1 MSRGAQGKDDKTGA
15 KSMKRLPTAWIS
27 LGFAALLA
35 AFNPGQAHAQAQ
47 GLASAGPTDPGNGF
61 PQFYQDKTGT
71 ALEPCLANL
80 AAGDP
85 CAIAG
90 SVPGP
95 TAPVVFPTN
104 FPSEWFYWTGNARI
118 RPLVGSNSFRADL
131 TLALEGTF
139 GGPTGAVASGD
150 QIVFARFRFRVN
162 GGLVP
167 NATYTVTHPFGVKTF
182 VASTTGTINF
192 TEDQG
197 CGVTPPACNFASVL
211 PTTNVGPFLKWD
223 ATAPSPPAG
232 YVGDANVTHSV
243 TGSPFNTNFLR
254 IDGPNVG
261 GPGINTIQTNQ
272 FTVTGK
278 IYNGVLA
285 APLTIDRTSY
295 ARAATGTEIDLF
307 AHSVG
312 AATIVGSATGL
323 TTTTLTKDATSG
335 RFYAR
340 IAGAAVPPFIRYTVT
355 APGSDPTVRDAPVV
369 DEVTITQAR
378 YSLATHT
385 LTVNATSSE
394 QVSPPVLTATG
405 SPLEPLG
412 TLSSGVLNVVVTAP
426 PYQVVVT
433 SSKGG
438 TAALLVDLVP

>member
-1 MSRGAQGKDDKTGA
+1 
-15 KSMKRLPTAWIS
+15 MKKLPTIWLS

-47 GLASAGPTDPGNGF
+47 GLASVGPTDPGNGF
-61 PQFYQDKTGT
+61 PQFYQDKAGV

-80 AAGDP
+80 TVGDP
-85 CAIAG
+85 CAIAA
-90 SVPGP
+90 VLPAPG
-95 TAPVVFPTN
+95 APVVFPTN

-118 RPLVGSNSFRADL
+118 RPLVGSNNFRADL

-139 GGPTGAVASGD
+139 GGPTGAVVNGD
-150 QIVFARFRFRVN
+150 QITFARFRFRVN
-162 GGLVP
+162 GGLVA
-167 NATYTVTHPFGVKTF
+167 NATYTVTYPFGVKTF
-182 VASTTGTINF
+182 VASSTGTINF

-197 CGVTPPACNFASVL
+197 CGITPPACNFASVL

-223 ATAPSPPAG
+223 ATAPAPPAG
-232 YVGDANVTHSV
+232 FIGDANVTHSV
-243 TGSPFNTNFLR
+243 TGSPFATNFLR

-278 IYNGVLA
+278 LFNGVLA

-295 ARAATGTEIDLF
+295 ARPATSTEIDLF

-312 AATIVGSATGL
+312 TATIVGSATGVP
-323 TTTTLTKDATSG
+323 TTTLTRDATSG
-335 RFYAR
+335 RFFAR
-340 IAGAAVPPFIRYTVT
+340 IAGAPVPPFIRYTVT

-369 DEVTITQAR
+369 DEVTISLAR
-378 YSLATHT
+378 YSVGTQI
-385 LTVNATSSE
+385 LTVNAASSD
-394 QVSPPVLTATG
+394 QVTPPVLTASG
-405 SPLEPLG
+405 SPLEPFG
-412 TLSSGVLNVVVTAP
+412 TLASGVLNVTLTAP

-438 TAALLVDLVP
+438 TSTLPVDLVP

>member
-1 MSRGAQGKDDKTGA
+1 M
-15 KSMKRLPTAWIS
+15 
-27 LGFAALLA
+27 
-35 AFNPGQAHAQAQ
+35 
-47 GLASAGPTDPGNGF
+47 
-61 PQFYQDKTGT
+61 
-71 ALEPCLANL
+71 
-80 AAGDP
+80 
-85 CAIAG
+85 
-90 SVPGP
+90 
-95 TAPVVFPTN
+95 VFPTN

-139 GGPTGAVASGD
+139 GGPTGAVNNGD

-167 NATYTVTHPFGVKTF
+167 NATYTVTYPFGVKTF

-197 CGVTPPACNFASVL
+197 CGITPPACNFASVL

-223 ATAPSPPAG
+223 ATAPPPPAG
-232 YVGDANVTHSV
+232 FIGDANVTHSV

-278 IYNGVLA
+278 IFNGVLA

-295 ARAATGTEIDLF
+295 ARVATAATEVDLF

-323 TTTTLTKDATSG
+323 PTTTLTKDATSG
-335 RFYAR
+335 RFFAR
-340 IAGAAVPPFIRYTVT
+340 IPLGVGAAPPPFIRYTVT
-355 APGSDPTVRDAPVV
+355 APGSDPTVRDAPTV
-369 DEVTITQAR
+369 DEVTITLAR
-378 YSLATHT
+378 YSVANHT

-394 QVSPPVLTATG
+394 QVTPPGSHRDREPARAARHTHRRRAECDRHGAAVPGGGHIVEGRHRHASCRPRAVTRATLCSRETARRRISG
-405 SPLEPLG
+405 GGFFRGGRVRRMQRSAPLFA
-412 TLSSGVLNVVVTAP
+412 NV
-426 PYQVVVT
+426 
-433 SSKGG
+433 G
-438 TAALLVDLVP
+438 ALLAGAVRSPVFGGPGSAERR

>member
-1 MSRGAQGKDDKTGA
+1 
-15 KSMKRLPTAWIS
+15 MKKLSLALLS
-27 LGFAALLA
+27 LGVAALLA
-35 AFNPGQAHAQAQ
+35 AFNPGQAFAQAQ
-47 GLASAGPTDPGNGF
+47 GLASVGPTDPGNGF
-61 PQFYQDKTGT
+61 PQFYQDKSGV

-80 AAGDP
+80 TAGDP
-85 CAIAG
+85 CAIAA
-90 SVPGP
+90 SLPVP

-118 RPLVGSNSFRADL
+118 RPLVGSNNFRADL

-139 GGPTGAVASGD
+139 GGPTGAVVNGD
-150 QIVFARFRFRVN
+150 QITFARFRFRVN

-167 NATYTVTHPFGVKTF
+167 NATYTVTYPFGVKTF
-182 VASTTGTINF
+182 IASTTGTINF

-197 CGVTPPACNFASVL
+197 CGITPPACNFASVL

-223 ATAPSPPAG
+223 ATAPAAPAG
-232 YVGDANVTHSV
+232 FVGDANVTHSV
-243 TGSPFNTNFLR
+243 TGSPFATNFLR

-278 IYNGVLA
+278 LYNGVLA

-295 ARAATGTEIDLF
+295 ARVATAATEVDLF

-323 TTTTLTKDATSG
+323 PTTTLTKDATNG
-335 RFYAR
+335 RFFAR
-340 IAGAAVPPFIRYTVT
+340 IPLGVGAAPPPFIRYTVT
-355 APGSDPTVRDAPVV
+355 APGSDPTVRDAPSV
-369 DEVTITQAR
+369 DEVTITLAR
-378 YSLATHT
+378 YSVANHT

-394 QVSPPVLTATG
+394 QVTPPVLTASG

-412 TLSSGVLNVVVTAP
+412 TLTAGVLSVIVTAP

-433 SSKGG
+433 SAKGG
-438 TAALLVDLVP
+438 TSTLIVDLVP

>member
-1 MSRGAQGKDDKTGA
+1 
-15 KSMKRLPTAWIS
+15 MKRLPKTAWLS
-27 LGFAALLA
+27 LAFAALLA

-47 GLASAGPTDPGNGF
+47 GLASVGPTDPGNGF
-61 PQFYQDKTGT
+61 PQFYQDKAGR

-80 AAGDP
+80 AVGDP
-85 CAIAG
+85 CAVAAEVP
-90 SVPGP
+90 VPGS
-95 TAPVVFPTN
+95 PVVFPTN
-104 FPSEWFYWTGNARI
+104 FPDEWFYWTGNARI
-118 RPLVGSNSFRADL
+118 RPLVGSNNFRADL

-139 GGPTGAVASGD
+139 GGATGAVTNGD
-150 QIVFARFRFRVN
+150 QIVFARFRFRVT

-167 NATYTVTHPFGVKTF
+167 NATYTVTHPFGVRTF

-197 CGVTPPACNFASVL
+197 CGATPPACNFASVL

-223 ATAPSPPAG
+223 TTPPAPPAG
-232 YVGDANVTHSV
+232 YIGDANVTHAV

-278 IYNGVLA
+278 IFNGVLA

-295 ARAATGTEIDLF
+295 ARATTGSEIDLF
-307 AHSVG
+307 VHSVG
-312 AATIVGSATGL
+312 TATIVGSATGL
-323 TTTTLTKDATSG
+323 PTTTLTKDAASG
-335 RFYAR
+335 RFFAR
-340 IAGAAVPPFIRYTVT
+340 IPSGVVPPFVRYTVT
-355 APGSDPTVRDAPVV
+355 ATGSDPTVRDAPTV

-378 YSLATHT
+378 YSLATHI
-385 LTVNATSSE
+385 LTVNATSSD

-412 TLSSGVLNVVVTAP
+412 TLTSGVLNATVTAP
-426 PYQVVVT
+426 PYQVVVK
-433 SSKGG
+433 SAKGG
-438 TAALLVDLVP
+438 TATLLVDLVP

>member
-1 MSRGAQGKDDKTGA
+1 MRRPSR
-15 KSMKRLPTAWIS
+15 PWI
-27 LGFAALLA
+27 LLA
-35 AFNPGQAHAQAQ
+35 AVLGLAAILSPRQAYAQAQ
-47 GLASAGPTDPGNGF
+47 GLASVGPTDPGNGF
-61 PQFYQDKTGT
+61 PQFYQDKTGV
-71 ALEPCLANL
+71 ALEPCIANL

-85 CAIAG
+85 CAIAAG
-90 SVPGP
+90 VPFP
-95 TAPVVFPTN
+95 TLPVVFPTN
-104 FPSEWFYWTGNARI
+104 FPDEWFYWTGNARI

-131 TLALEGTF
+131 TMALEGTF
-139 GGPTGAVASGD
+139 GGPTGAVVNGD

-167 NATYTVTHPFGVKTF
+167 NATYTVTYPFGVKTF

-197 CGVTPPACNFASVL
+197 CGATPPACNFASVL
-211 PTTNVGPFLKWD
+211 PSTNVGPFLKWD
-223 ATAPSPPAG
+223 ATAPAPPTG
-232 YVGDANVTHSV
+232 YIGDANVTHSV

-261 GPGINTIQTNQ
+261 GPGVNTIQTNQ

-278 IYNGVLA
+278 LYNGVLA

-295 ARAATGTEIDLF
+295 TRATTGSEVDLF

-312 AATIVGSATGL
+312 AATIVGSATGIPA
-323 TTTTLTKDATSG
+323 TTLTKDTTSG

-340 IAGAAVPPFIRYTVT
+340 IPLAAGATLPGFIRYTVT
-355 APGSDPTVRDAPVV
+355 ATGSDPTVRDAPLA
-369 DEVTITQAR
+369 DEVGITLAR

-385 LTVNATSSE
+385 LTVNAASSD
-394 QVSPPVLTATG
+394 QTSPPVLTATG

-412 TLSSGVLNVVVTAP
+412 TLTSGVLNVVLTAP

-438 TAALLVDLVP
+438 SDTFIVDLVP

>member
-1 MSRGAQGKDDKTGA
+1 
-15 KSMKRLPTAWIS
+15 MKRLQETLLS

-80 AAGDP
+80 TAGDP
-85 CAIAG
+85 CAIAAELPA
-90 SVPGP
+90 PG
-95 TAPVVFPTN
+95 APVVFPTN
-104 FPSEWFYWTGNARI
+104 FPAEWFYWTGNARI
-118 RPLVGSNSFRADL
+118 RPLAGSNNFRADL

-139 GGPTGAVASGD
+139 GGPTGAVVNGD
-150 QIVFARFRFRVN
+150 QVVFARFRFRVN

-167 NATYTVTHPFGVKTF
+167 NATYTVTYPFGVKTF

-197 CGVTPPACNFASVL
+197 CGATPPACNFASVL

-223 ATAPSPPAG
+223 ATAPAPPAG
-232 YVGDANVTHSV
+232 FIGDANVTHSV

-278 IYNGVLA
+278 TFNGVLA

-295 ARAATGTEIDLF
+295 ARTTATEIDLF

-312 AATIVGSATGL
+312 AATIVGSATGIP
-323 TTTTLTKDATSG
+323 TTTLTKDATSG
-335 RFYAR
+335 RFFAKV
-340 IAGAAVPPFIRYTVT
+340 AATSVPAFVRYTVT
-355 APGSDPTVRDAPVV
+355 ATGSDPTVRDAPLV
-369 DEVTITQAR
+369 DEVTVTLAR
-378 YSLATHT
+378 YSVATHV
-385 LTVNATSSE
+385 LTVNATSSD
-394 QVSPPVLTATG
+394 QVAPPVLTASG

-412 TLSSGVLNVVVTAP
+412 TLASGVLNLTVTAP

-438 TAALLVDLVP
+438 TSTLLVDLVP